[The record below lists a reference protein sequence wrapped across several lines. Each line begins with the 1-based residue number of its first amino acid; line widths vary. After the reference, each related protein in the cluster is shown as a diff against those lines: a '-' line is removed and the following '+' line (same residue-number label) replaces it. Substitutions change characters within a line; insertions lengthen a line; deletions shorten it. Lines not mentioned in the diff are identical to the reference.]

1 VVLDRVLFKLKKVKR
16 FLKQWGF
23 NLARSRRKRK
33 KEIMEKLA
41 TLESLEELC
50 SLNQDQIRAKVDGN
64 VELQFIFVLEF
75 L

>member
-1 VVLDRVLFKLKKVKR
+1 
-16 FLKQWGF
+16 
-23 NLARSRRKRK
+23 
-33 KEIMEKLA
+33 MEKLA
-41 TLESLEELC
+41 ALESLEELC